1 LELNCKGGDNLTLYV
16 DNQKIPQGN
25 FSFLVDAVGNEEL
38 FKKFYDAEKN
48 LKIDYIDFAHKI
60 RKAYEAFALEEEAKR
75 RSNLSQFTN
84 MELDEIKEI
93 IVNEIKEPSSIINY
107 KNIIIDLCD
116 GKEQNFAD
124 MLEKYSFVR
133 HRDNENEVRMR
144 LKKYI
149 RFVYSFGSESSHENV
164 AISEECSPNK
174 ENCLKVAGS
183 FHDFLCVYYEINEK
197 FDSALIPVM
206 DYIPVPKKVVESM
219 GLVFETGKSLY
230 IKQRNEKVGYYI
242 FSSDIESIS
251 IGQRR
256 DIDTINK
263 LWEDNFVDPSN
274 IIRQTEN
281 ITSTNGDYRFQVYA
295 LPNRPYKLS
304 NTLLSGLSM
313 ANKLDIIVGI
323 CKGIESIHD
332 YEIPMYHRNICPDSF
347 YIFEIRNKYKPL
359 LAKFDCTKD
368 TAENMFTV
376 FNNVEKRVKNKNT
389 NQFFAPE
396 VLSANLGEEINW
408 RKADVF
414 SLAKTILFILFD
426 GIIEDEE
433 IENRLE
439 ECEISDELKILLTE
453 MLSPHPDERPEVK
466 EILEIL

>member
-1 LELNCKGGDNLTLYV
+1 MEILTLCV
-16 DNQKIPQGN
+16 DNQMIPQGN
-25 FSFLVDAVGNEEL
+25 FSFLSDILGKEDL

-60 RKAYEAFALEEEAKR
+60 RKAYEAFALEEEAER
-75 RSNLSQFTN
+75 RKNQNEFAN
-84 MELDEIKEI
+84 KELDEIKEI
-93 IVNEIKEPSSIINY
+93 IANEIKKPSSIINY

-116 GKEQNFAD
+116 GKEQSFVD
-124 MLEKYSFVR
+124 MLVKYSFVR
-133 HRDNENEVRMR
+133 HPENENEVRMR

-149 RFVYSFGSESSHENV
+149 RFIYSFGSESSHENV
-164 AISEECSPNK
+164 AISEECIPNK

-183 FHDFLCVYYEINEK
+183 FHDFLCAYYKINQK
-197 FDSALIPVM
+197 FDSTMIPIR
-206 DYIPVPKKVVESM
+206 DYIPVPKKVIESM
-219 GLVFETGKSLY
+219 GLVLETGKSLY

-251 IGQRR
+251 TGQRR

-263 LWEDNFVDPSN
+263 LWEENFDDPSN

-281 ITSTNGDYRFQVYA
+281 ITSSNGDYRFQVYA

-304 NTLLSGLSM
+304 NALLSEMSM
-313 ANKLDIIVGI
+313 SNKLDIIAGI

-376 FNNVEKRVKNKNT
+376 YYNVEKRAKNKNT

-396 VLSANLGEEINW
+396 VLSTEVGEEINW
-408 RKADVF
+408 RKADIF

-426 GIIEDEE
+426 GIIEDNE

-439 ECEISDELKILLTE
+439 ECKISDELKIILTE
-453 MLSPHPDERPEVK
+453 MLSPHPDERPEVT

>member
-1 LELNCKGGDNLTLYV
+1 MDNLTLYV
-16 DNQKIPQGN
+16 NNQVIPQGN
-25 FSFLVDAVGNEEL
+25 FSFLIDVLGNEDL

-75 RSNLSQFTN
+75 RKNQNEFAN
-84 MELDEIKEI
+84 KDLDEIKEI
-93 IVNEIKEPSSIINY
+93 VANEIKEPSAIINY

-124 MLEKYSFVR
+124 MLVKYSYVR
-133 HRDNENEVRMR
+133 HPENENEVRMR

-164 AISEECSPNK
+164 TISEECIPNK

-183 FHDFLCVYYEINEK
+183 FHDFLCAYYQVNQK
-197 FDSALIPVM
+197 FDSTLIPIR
-206 DYIPVPKKVVESM
+206 DYIPVSKNVIEGM
-219 GLVFETGKSLY
+219 GLVLETGKSLY
-230 IKQRNEKVGYYI
+230 VKQRNEKVNYYI

-251 IGQRR
+251 TGQRR

-263 LWEDNFVDPSN
+263 LWEENFDDPSN

-281 ITSTNGDYRFQVYA
+281 ITSSNGDYKFQVYA

-304 NTLLSGLSM
+304 NALLYGMSM
-313 ANKLDIIVGI
+313 QNKLDIIAGI

-376 FNNVEKRVKNKNT
+376 YYNVEKRAKNKNT

-396 VLSANLGEEINW
+396 VLNTNLGEEINW

-426 GIIEDEE
+426 GIIDDEE
-433 IENRLE
+433 IDNCLE
-439 ECEISDELKILLTE
+439 KCEISDELKIILTE
-453 MLSPHPDERPEVK
+453 MLSPQPDERPEIK